1 MKKNIEKAYT
11 ALNAIGAPVIEG
23 GYNGEDSFRISA
35 EDNEHYDWADYYM
48 MTDGDCTGYLM
59 GVSNRINDILDANGL
74 YAEWINPGCLAV
86 CEV

>member
-23 GYNGEDSFRISA
+23 GYYGEDSFRISA

-59 GVSNRINDILDANGL
+59 GVSNRINNILDKNGL
-74 YAEWINPGCLAV
+74 YAEWINPGVLAV